1 MWSNHRNVQCPN
13 FRELTTSSDVQPLS
27 RRGLSDTPRP
37 RPVCTTYP
45 PPGYWTPLV
54 RGPPRESKAQ
64 NLALEGPLGPN
75 VLGLAGLLWPEV
87 ELSHIKNDDNPGA
100 GTDQSWGWRMGMLN
114 QGLVAGARRGVPITV
129 SFSGVHVKI
138 LNAQTF

>member
-1 MWSNHRNVQCPN
+1 MFSPSLV
-13 FRELTTSSDVQPLS
+13 EASLTHPDPC
-27 RRGLSDTPRP
+27 
-37 RPVCTTYP
+37 PVCTTHP

-64 NLALEGPLGPN
+64 DPALEGPLGPN

-87 ELSHIKNDDNPGA
+87 ELSHIKNDDNPGV

-114 QGLVAGARRGVPITV
+114 QGLVAGGAARGANYSKLLRSTCQN
-129 SFSGVHVKI
+129 FKCTD
-138 LNAQTF
+138 LLTR